1 MKSEKELEL
10 PDELVENEV
19 AEVAQ
24 TAAEQEEQAE
34 EERVLSGLEKMKQL
48 DEEDTRVKVSLR
60 TILGGDILTGSWF
73 RKNFFFILFLV
84 GLTIIYISN
93 RYAYQQEQIEATKL
107 ADTLLD
113 RRYKSLTRSSQL
125 LEKTLRSRVEGD
137 LLDSTLQTAMEP
149 SYILKTSDE

>member
-1 MKSEKELEL
+1 M

-19 AEVAQ
+19 AEVEQ

-34 EERVLSGLEKMKQL
+34 EERVLSGLEKLKQL

-84 GLTIIYISN
+84 GLTIIYISALIY
-93 RYAYQQEQIEATKL
+93 RVSSYELY
-107 ADTLLD
+107 TLFC
-113 RRYKSLTRSSQL
+113 KIISLLSFIIFR
-125 LEKTLRSRVEGD
+125 
-137 LLDSTLQTAMEP
+137 
-149 SYILKTSDE
+149 I

>member
-19 AEVAQ
+19 AKVEQ

-34 EERVLSGLEKMKQL
+34 EERVLSGLEKLKQL

>member
-19 AEVAQ
+19 AEVEQ

-34 EERVLSGLEKMKQL
+34 EERVLSGLEKLKQL

-125 LEKTLRSRVEGD
+125 LEKTLRSRVEDD

>member
-19 AEVAQ
+19 AEVEQ

-34 EERVLSGLEKMKQL
+34 EERVLSGLEKLKQL

-137 LLDSTLQTAMEP
+137 LLASTLQTAMEP

>member
-19 AEVAQ
+19 AEVEQ

-34 EERVLSGLEKMKQL
+34 EERVLRGLEKLKQL